1 MCKGLFGGGDKQ
13 EALKPMPEPEET
25 AEPDEVGAARKAE
38 DEELFGGVP
47 ELRVDRSAT
56 AGGVAA
62 SGSGLKVM

>member
-1 MCKGLFGGGDKQ
+1 MCKNLFGGGGDQKVVKDM
-13 EALKPMPEPEET
+13 AEPEKT

-56 AGGVAA
+56 SGGVAA
-62 SGSGLKVM
+62 SGTGLKVM